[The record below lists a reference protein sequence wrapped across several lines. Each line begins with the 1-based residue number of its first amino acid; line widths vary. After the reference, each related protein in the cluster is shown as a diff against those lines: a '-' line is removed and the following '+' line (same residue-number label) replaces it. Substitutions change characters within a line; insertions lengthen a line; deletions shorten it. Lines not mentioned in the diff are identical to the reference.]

1 MLYLDHAATTP
12 VLPEALQAAWPW
24 LTEEYGNPNSTHEL
38 GLRAAGALDWARQ
51 KAADFLGCRPSEI
64 VFTSGGTESNN
75 LSLKGIAL
83 ANPRGKKIISA
94 KMEHESVL
102 QCLDFLE
109 RVHGFEIVW
118 LNVDSTGAIDLRQ
131 LEASL
136 SPEVT
141 LVTLMAANNEVGTL
155 HPLAEISQLCSA
167 YKVPF
172 HTDAVQAAGW
182 LDLSVLALGV
192 SALSLS
198 GHKFGAPK
206 GSGLLYLSG
215 RTAVEP
221 LIHGGGQEFERRS
234 GTQNVAWAVA
244 LATTLASL
252 EPAKTA
258 AARAASV
265 TAAFIDEVLK
275 THPQARLT
283 GPQPGNDLGALVR
296 HPAIASFTF
305 EGLNG
310 ETLLLELENQGV
322 ICSSG
327 SACAAGSTDP
337 SHVLLAMGIPQDL
350 AQTSVRF
357 SFGHEATMA
366 DARTALDALSAAL
379 NKLTN

>member
-1 MLYLDHAATTP
+1 VLYLDHAATTP

-38 GLRAAGALDWARQ
+38 GLRAAGALNWARER
-51 KAADFLGCRPSEI
+51 AADFLGCHPSEI

-75 LSLKGIAL
+75 LAIKGIAL

-94 KMEHESVL
+94 KTEHESVL
-102 QCLDFLE
+102 QCLEFLE

-118 LNVDSTGAIDLRQ
+118 LNLDGTGVIDLHQ

-155 HPLAEISQLCSA
+155 HPIARIAQLCKA
-167 YKVPF
+167 AKVPF
-172 HTDAVQAAGW
+172 HSDAVQAAGW
-182 LDLSVLALGV
+182 LDLSVATLGV

-206 GSGLLYLSG
+206 GIGLLYLSG
-215 RTAVEP
+215 KTAVEP
-221 LIHGGGQEFERRS
+221 LIHGGGQEFELRS

-244 LATTLASL
+244 LATALNSL
-252 EPAKTA
+252 EPLQAA
-258 AARAASV
+258 AARATAV
-265 TAAFIDEVLK
+265 TTAFIDAVLARF
-275 THPQARLT
+275 PQAKLT
-283 GPQPGNDLGALVR
+283 GPVPGISR

-310 ETLLLELENQGV
+310 ETLLLELENNGV

-327 SACAAGSTDP
+327 SACAAGSSDP
-337 SHVLLAMGIPQDL
+337 SHVLLAMGIPDDL

-357 SFGHEATMA
+357 SFGHKATMA
-366 DARTALDALSAAL
+366 EARIALDALEAAL
-379 NKLTN
+379 GKLTN

>member
-1 MLYLDHAATTP
+1 MLYLDHAATTR

-38 GLRAAGALDWARQ
+38 GLRAAGALDWARGQ
-51 KAADFLGCRPSEI
+51 VAEFLGCRASEI

-75 LSLKGIAL
+75 LAIKGIAL
-83 ANPRGKKIISA
+83 ANPRSKKIISA
-94 KMEHESVL
+94 KTEHESVL
-102 QCLDFLE
+102 QCLEFLQ
-109 RVHGFEIVW
+109 RVHGFEILW
-118 LNVDSTGAIDLRQ
+118 LKVDSTGEIDLAQ
-131 LEASL
+131 LEGAL

-155 HPLAEISQLCSA
+155 HPIAQIAQLCKA
-167 YKVPF
+167 AKVPF
-172 HTDAVQAAGW
+172 HTDAVQATGW
-182 LDLSVLALGV
+182 LDSSVATLGV

-206 GSGLLYLSG
+206 GIGLLYLSG
-215 RTAVEP
+215 KTAVEP
-221 LIHGGGQEFERRS
+221 LIHGGGQEFELRS

-244 LATTLASL
+244 LATALNAL
-252 EPAKTA
+252 EPQQAA
-258 AARAASV
+258 AARASTV
-265 TAAFIDEVLK
+265 TTTFIDAVLARF
-275 THPQARLT
+275 PQAKLT
-283 GPQPGNDLGALVR
+283 GPAPGISR

-310 ETLLLELENQGV
+310 ETLLLELENSGV

-337 SHVLLAMGIPQDL
+337 SHVLLAMGIHEDL

-357 SFGHEATMA
+357 SFGRQTTMQ
-366 DARTALDALSAAL
+366 DSQTALDALEAAL
-379 NKLTN
+379 SKLSN